1 MKKIYKKLVLVNYDN
16 SGPFVQIVTSSR
28 PLTLERIAD
37 YFADVDGANWDRDS
51 LTILSDGA
59 VAEFSIDKRNKAC

>member
-1 MKKIYKKLVLVNYDN
+1 MKKIYKKLVLLDYDN
-16 SGPFVQIVTSSR
+16 VGFSVQIVTSSR

-51 LTILSDGA
+51 LTILSNGEI
-59 VAEFSIDKRNKAC
+59 AEFSIDKRKK